1 MEIGINIRNWGP
13 TATREFLTESAKIV
27 DNSSLDALWFN
38 DHIGFP
44 PKIKNNVFGVPKE
57 MGSIIDPLGL
67 ACYFA
72 SVTKRVRF
80 GTGVLVLPYRPALL
94 TNKLLTA
101 IQVLS
106 DNRFLLG
113 IGAGYLA
120 EEFQAL
126 GVPIKKRGQITNDTL
141 SLLNES
147 SKNALVESNG
157 QEFLLEPKL
166 TKPPIYIGQNAEIAF
181 ERTIKYGDGWMPVSQ
196 TPEELKPK
204 IETFQSMAVD
214 AGRGRLE
221 VVAMKTLPL
230 ENHSQ
235 ASEMFEAYK
244 DVGVSQLVHT
254 QGYDSLQQ
262 YAEVV
267 NQVESLRI

>member
-1 MEIGINIRNWGP
+1 MELGINIRNWGP
-13 TATREFLTESAKIV
+13 TATREFLTESAIIV
-27 DNSSLDALWFN
+27 DNSSIDALWFN

-44 PKIKNNVFGVPKE
+44 PEIKNNVFGVPKE

-101 IQVLS
+101 IQILS
-106 DNRFLLG
+106 GDRFLLG

-126 GVPIKKRGQITNDTL
+126 GVPIKKRGKITNEIL
-141 SLLNES
+141 ALLNES
-147 SKNALVESNG
+147 SENPLVESHD
-157 QEFLLEPKL
+157 QAFLLEPKL
-166 TKPPIYIGQNAEIAF
+166 SKPPIYIGQNAEIAF
-181 ERTIKYGDGWMPVSQ
+181 ERAIRYGDGWMPVSQ
-196 TPEELKPK
+196 SPEELKPK
-204 IETFQSMAVD
+204 IKTFQSMAQD
-214 AGRGRLE
+214 AGRGTLE

-230 ENHSQ
+230 END
-235 ASEMFEAYK
+235 SEANELVESYK

-254 QGYDSLQQ
+254 QGYESVKQ
-262 YAEVV
+262 YAEIV
-267 NQVESLRI
+267 NQVEKLRV